1 VNPAT
6 AIHPPRDVDNR
17 FRHRGCPACGSPE
30 ASLVGLLNYGP
41 LASFGSMNVRLSLTP
56 ELWRC
61 RTCKS
66 WFTQNIVAPEIA
78 TALYSEGQ
86 SDVKW
91 PTQALSSA
99 KTPELLAALD
109 QLLQGPA
116 RKVVDVGCNTGELLD
131 YCAARGS
138 QTWGIEL
145 SPSSREVCAGKGHRM
160 VPSLAAVGTDADLV
174 FAFDLV
180 EHLHDLKAFV
190 REAHRALRPGGRL
203 VVLTGNNTSLVAHWS
218 RARWWYLQYPE
229 HILFAS
235 PKAWSQA
242 EGFKLVQRL
251 RTYASI
257 GYRVGPG
264 ARLKGLALM
273 LLGRGIGL
281 PLLCGDHHLLVLQKT

>member
-1 VNPAT
+1 MKQADSIRTP
-6 AIHPPRDVDNR
+6 HDVDNH

-30 ASLVGLLNYGP
+30 SALVGLLNYGP
-41 LASFGSMNVRLSLTP
+41 LASFGSLNIRLSRTP

-61 RTCKS
+61 RACKS
-66 WFTQNIVAPEIA
+66 WFAQNVVAPEMAA
-78 TALYSEGQ
+78 TLYSEGQ

-91 PTQALSSA
+91 PAQALSSS
-99 KTPELLAALD
+99 KTPALLAALD
-109 QLLQGPA
+109 QLLQGPT

-131 YCAARGS
+131 YCAARGL
-138 QTWGIEL
+138 QTWGVEL
-145 SPSSREVCAGKGHRM
+145 SPSSREVCAGKGHR
-160 VPSLAAVGTDADLV
+160 VHPSLAAVGTDADLV

-190 REAHRALRPGGRL
+190 REAHHALRPGGRL
-203 VVLTGNNTSLVAHWS
+203 VVLTGDNSSLVARWS
-218 RARWWYLQYPE
+218 QARWWYLQYPE

-235 PKAWSQA
+235 PRAWSHA
-242 EGFKLVQRL
+242 EGLKLVRRL

-257 GYRVGPG
+257 GYRVGAR
-264 ARLKGLALM
+264 ARLKGLVLM